1 VRNGTHRHEIHLQ
14 RSVNK
19 IMLSLI
25 RNAAGKIPN
34 LFQEDT
40 ATTASRI
47 FLWGAWA
54 VYVGYLLLSDFAP
67 GESLLHIKPETLQE
81 ALDLSLNFW
90 FVIPTLFPNSAPAL
104 NPALEGLFNLVVT
117 WGLLFWGFLIDGRH
131 QRLPIIAFLT
141 GTAFLTNVFYLPWL
155 ALRQPNPHTPKGS
168 LTLLERIAESRA
180 FPLVLTGAVAA
191 SVAWATSARPE
202 FGDLRSRWEALLE
215 LISTDRLAHSFFI
228 DIIVFWIFQSW
239 LVGDDMARRNWRDA
253 TVLWTVRLVPLIGLV
268 LYLIR
273 RPSLPAHPGEGKTS
287 R

>member
-1 VRNGTHRHEIHLQ
+1 
-14 RSVNK
+14 
-19 IMLSLI
+19 MLSLI
-25 RNAAGKIPN
+25 KNAAGKIPTR
-34 LFQEDT
+34 FQEDT

-47 FLWGAWA
+47 FLWGAWT

-67 GESLLHIKPETLQE
+67 GESLLHTKPETLRE

-90 FVIPTLFPNSAPAL
+90 FVLPVLFPTNAPAL

-117 WGLLFWGFLIDGRH
+117 WGLLFWGFLIDGRQ
-131 QRLPIIAFLT
+131 QRFPIIAFLT

-155 ALRQPNPHTPKGS
+155 ALRQPNTHIPKGS
-168 LTLLERIAESRA
+168 LTFLEKIAESRV
-180 FPLVLTGAVAA
+180 FPLVLSGAVAA
-191 SVAWATSARPE
+191 SFAWAAWARPE

-253 TVLWTVRLVPLIGLV
+253 TALWTVRLVPLIGLV
-268 LYLIR
+268 VYLIR
-273 RPSLPAHPGEGKTS
+273 RPSLPAHPGEVKTS

>member
-1 VRNGTHRHEIHLQ
+1 MI
-14 RSVNK
+14 
-19 IMLSLI
+19 SLI
-25 RNAAGKIPN
+25 KNAAGKIPN

-40 ATTASRI
+40 AATASRI

-67 GESLLHIKPETLQE
+67 GESLLHTQPETLRE
-81 ALDLSLNFW
+81 ALNLSLNFW
-90 FVIPTLFPNSAPAL
+90 FVLPAVFPTSAPAL

-117 WGLLFWGFLIDGRH
+117 WGLLFWGFLSDGRQ
-131 QRLPIIAFLT
+131 QRFPIIAFMI

-168 LTLLERIAESRA
+168 LTFLEKIAESRV

-191 SVAWATSARPE
+191 SVAWATWARPE
-202 FGDLRSRWEALLE
+202 FGDLRARWEALLE
-215 LISTDRLAHSFFI
+215 LLSTDRLAHSFFI

-239 LVGDDMARRNWRDA
+239 LVADDMARRNWRDA
-253 TVLWTVRLVPLIGLV
+253 TALWTVRLVPLIGLV
-268 LYLIR
+268 VYLFR
-273 RPSLPAHPGEGKTS
+273 RPSLPAQPSEVNTS